1 MNYLN
6 LSKLKVTIFSL
17 SINLVDDIIACLN
30 DNQGC
35 LFPNFNTD
43 YDEYRGLKVDC
54 SVKSINP
61 NDLPKK
67 FSKRTIKEINK
78 FRRKTA
84 NLNYEWMLYIDY
96 ENGEILECIK
106 GIVGEVTGVINLDTF
121 KNRKVVTIHN
131 HPEDFLSPPSYD
143 NFELLKYDFEDYEI
157 ICSKEE
163 FWIIEAKGILNPNDR
178 YLIQELIFEIYTN
191 VLEQFPDSFDEQ
203 NELYGDFLLEFIEE
217 NCVNIFLKRK
227 EYK

>member
-17 SINLVDDIIACLN
+17 SINLVDDIIVCLN

-84 NLNYEWMLYIDY
+84 NLNYEWMLYID
-96 ENGEILECIK
+96 
-106 GIVGEVTGVINLDTF
+106 
-121 KNRKVVTIHN
+121 
-131 HPEDFLSPPSYD
+131 
-143 NFELLKYDFEDYEI
+143 
-157 ICSKEE
+157 
-163 FWIIEAKGILNPNDR
+163 
-178 YLIQELIFEIYTN
+178 
-191 VLEQFPDSFDEQ
+191 
-203 NELYGDFLLEFIEE
+203 
-217 NCVNIFLKRK
+217 
-227 EYK
+227 